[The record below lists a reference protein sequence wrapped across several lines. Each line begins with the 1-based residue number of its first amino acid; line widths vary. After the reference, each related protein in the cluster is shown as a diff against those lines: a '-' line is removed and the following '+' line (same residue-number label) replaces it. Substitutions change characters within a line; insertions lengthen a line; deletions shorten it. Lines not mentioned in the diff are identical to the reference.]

1 MDETLK
7 TQVEQIVNETV
18 RKAFEF
24 PTKKYGD
31 TPTDALQLVPKK
43 YVDGRFGATMF
54 DHYVSAG
61 NVSTTETDLF
71 SDTIAAN
78 KLSVSGAKIQAEYG
92 GVFVSSGTATRQ
104 IKMYFGGTAFF
115 DSGALTLS
123 LSAAWTAYVS
133 IICVSPTVVR
143 AIVSMTTEGAA
154 LAAYTSFTEVTGLT
168 LTNPNILKITGTAAG
183 VGAATNDIVAK
194 MGSVYYY
201 PAA

>member
-1 MDETLK
+1 MTDDEKDMVLK
-7 TQVEQIVNETV
+7 MVKHEIRGAT
-18 RKAFEF
+18 RF
-24 PTKKYGD
+24 PTRKLGD
-31 TPTDALQLVPKK
+31 TPTDAFQLVPKK
-43 YVDGRFGATMF
+43 YVDGKFGAPIF
-54 DHYVSAG
+54 DHYVSVG
-61 NVSTTETDLF
+61 NVSTSETDLF
-71 SDTIAAN
+71 SDTIPAN
-78 KLSVSGAKIQAEYG
+78 KLGTSGTKIQAEYG

-104 IKMYFGGTAFF
+104 IKMYFGGTSFF

-154 LAAYTSFTEVTGLT
+154 LAAYTSFAEVTGLT